1 MKVMLF
7 TRYGL
12 QGASSRMRFYQFL
25 PHLESAGFAVL
36 VSPLLGDS
44 TLGKRYRS
52 GSYRLLDLLAAY
64 RRRIGALWR
73 RRHFDLLWIEKETLP
88 WAPVW
93 LERFLLRGVPYVLDF
108 DDAIF
113 HNYDRHPSPWVRY
126 FLGRRID
133 RLMAGARLVVAGNR
147 YLAQRASMAGAPWV
161 ELLPTV
167 VDLERY
173 PVKRRAASTT
183 HNEQLRLVWIGSP
196 STVQYLRLL
205 AEPLATLA
213 RQQPF
218 TLRVIGGGPLSLP
231 GVELEAVPWSSD
243 TEAAAIAECDVG
255 IMPLLDT
262 PWEQGKCAYKLIQ
275 YMACG
280 LPTVAS
286 PVGANCEVIVEG
298 ETGFLA
304 GTHEAWVD
312 KLGLLLRDAE
322 QRQRLGDAGRARV
335 EAHYSLQKALP
346 QLVRLLQQAG
356 ER

>member
-1 MKVMLF
+1 
-7 TRYGL
+7 
-12 QGASSRMRFYQFL
+12 MRFHQFL
-25 PHLESAGFAVL
+25 PYLELAGLEFV
-36 VSPLLGDS
+36 VSPLIDDS
-44 TLGKRYRS
+44 TLMGRYRS
-52 GSYRLLDLLAAY
+52 GGYGPVGLLAAY
-64 RRRIGALWR
+64 GRRIGALLR
-73 RRHFDLLWIEKETLP
+73 RRRFDLLWIEKESLP
-88 WAPVW
+88 WVPVW
-93 LERFLLRGVPYVLDF
+93 LEQLLLRGVPYVLDF
-108 DDAIF
+108 DDATF
-113 HNYDRHPSPWVRY
+113 HNYDRNSSPWVRY

-173 PVKRRAASTT
+173 PARRNEASAAPCTVPP
-183 HNEQLRLVWIGSP
+183 RLVWIGSP

-205 AEPLATLA
+205 AEPLAALA

-218 TLRVIGGGPLSLP
+218 SLRVIGGGPLSMA
-231 GVELEAVPWSSD
+231 GVDVEVLPWSSD

-286 PVGANCEVIVEG
+286 PVGANCEVVVEG
-298 ETGFLA
+298 QTGFLA
-304 GTHEAWVD
+304 GTAEAWVD
-312 KLGLLLRDAE
+312 KLELLLRDAAL
-322 QRQRLGDAGRARV
+322 RQRLGNAGRARV
-335 EAHYSLQKALP
+335 EAHYSLQKVAP

-356 ER
+356 EH